1 MQTQAAPD
9 RFAPEGG
16 HPAARRRPRA
26 LVAEDDCDMRVLVA
40 AALTRAGYEVSQASD
55 GVELIS
61 ELEST
66 LWNDACDP
74 YQVVVADIH
83 MPGLTGLD
91 VIAALP
97 DTLRET
103 PVILMSAYANQ
114 ATRIEARS
122 LGAFAVLEKPFSI
135 EDLHDLL
142 RQLPERR

>member
-1 MQTQAAPD
+1 
-9 RFAPEGG
+9 
-16 HPAARRRPRA
+16 
-26 LVAEDDCDMRVLVA
+26 MRGLVA
-40 AALTRAGYEVSQASD
+40 AALTRAGYDVSQASD

-66 LWNDACDP
+66 LWNDGSDP
-74 YQVVVADIH
+74 YRVVVADIH

-97 DTLRET
+97 DTLKQT

-142 RQLPERR
+142 RQLPEPR